1 MKKVLITDLDN
12 TLFDWFNIWYHSFS
26 AMLNEVSRVSGF
38 SVEEL
43 KPQIKEIH
51 QKHGTAE
58 YAFVLEE
65 IPLLKAKYGD
75 REAIREVFD
84 SAIHLYR
91 SERKKNLILYPT
103 VNETLDT
110 LKKKGVLIVGYT
122 ESKEF
127 YSNYRI
133 SKLGLDGVIDVLF
146 SPEDHDLPSGVEPQT
161 KYNLTITKNM
171 HTPSGEIK
179 PNPKILKEII
189 SSINATPDECVYIG
203 DSEMK
208 DIAMAKDAGVDAVF
222 ARYGTAHFTN
232 NQDGYNLLRDV
243 THWTEKDVAREI
255 EIKNSKKDIHADLAV
270 DSFGDILSLFE
281 FEGFKK
287 HVK

>member
-1 MKKVLITDLDN
+1 M
-12 TLFDWFNIWYHSFS
+12 
-26 AMLNEVSRVSGF
+26 
-38 SVEEL
+38 
-43 KPQIKEIH
+43 
-51 QKHGTAE
+51 
-58 YAFVLEE
+58 
-65 IPLLKAKYGD
+65 KAKYGD
-75 REAIREVFD
+75 REAILEAFD

-91 SERKKNLILYPT
+91 SERKRNLILYPT

-146 SPEDHDLPSGVEPQT
+146 SPEDHDLPSGVVPQT
-161 KYNLTITKNM
+161 KYNLKITKNM

-281 FEGFKK
+281 FEGFQK